1 MAMPRK
7 IKVTFDDAFPY
18 GAYAVSAVTEVK
30 DFDRSTK
37 DRPVFATDEETGLP
51 IWSVDVMDGDP
62 DARKADRTV
71 SIKIL
76 SKVQPVLPAATPG
89 SPFRQ
94 VVFEGMTATPYVAET
109 GNGRARLAWSFRATE
124 VRAPRNSAAANK
136 PAA

>member
-1 MAMPRK
+1 MGMPRK

-18 GAYAVSAVTEVK
+18 GAYAVSAVTQVR

-37 DRPVFATDEETGLP
+37 DHAVYSTDEDSGLP

-71 SIKIL
+71 SVKIL
-76 SKVQPVLPAATPG
+76 AKVQPVLPAATPG
-89 SPFRQ
+89 SPFTP
-94 VVFEGMTATPYVAET
+94 VVFEGMTATPYVSEN

-124 VRAPRNSAAANK
+124 VRAPRNASANKSAA
-136 PAA
+136 

>member
-7 IKVTFDDAFPY
+7 IKVTFDDVFPY
-18 GAYAVSAVTEVK
+18 GAYAVSAVTQVR

-37 DRPVFATDEETGLP
+37 ERPVYATDEETGLP

-76 SKVQPVLPAATPG
+76 AKVQPVLPAATPG
-89 SPFRQ
+89 SPFTRWCS
-94 VVFEGMTATPYVAET
+94 
-109 GNGRARLAWSFRATE
+109 RA
-124 VRAPRNSAAANK
+124 
-136 PAA
+136 

>member
-18 GAYAVSAVTEVK
+18 GAYAVSAVTEVR

-37 DRPVFATDEETGLP
+37 DRAVFATDEETGLP
-51 IWSVDVMDGDP
+51 IWSVDVIDGDP

-76 SKVQPVLPAATPG
+76 SKVQPVLPA
-89 SPFRQ
+89 
-94 VVFEGMTATPYVAET
+94 TARVA
-109 GNGRARLAWSFRATE
+109 RSLRWCSR
-124 VRAPRNSAAANK
+124 V
-136 PAA
+136 

>member
-7 IKVTFDDAFPY
+7 IKVSFDDAFPY
-18 GAYAVSAVTEVK
+18 GAYAVSAVTEVR

-37 DRPVFATDEETGLP
+37 DRAVFATDEETGLS
-51 IWSVDVMDGDP
+51 IWSVDVIDGDP

-76 SKVQPVLPAATPG
+76 SKVQPVLPAKAPG
-89 SPFRQ
+89 SPFTQ
-94 VVFEGMTATPYVAET
+94 VVFEGMTATPYVAE
-109 GNGRARLAWSFRATE
+109 NGTRPRLAWSFRATDI
-124 VRAPRNSAAANK
+124 RAPRNSAAANK